1 MNYETFQEYVRVKCL
16 YDAIYQDQEGRDILV
31 IPLLNAYAMVHRAP
45 RPWVGLEQSDMPDG
59 EDPMFDHKYFIAGM
73 VYADKVLK
81 EKNT

>member
-45 RPWVGLEQSDMPDG
+45 RPWVGLMPD
-59 EDPMFDHKYFIAGM
+59 ERHEAWLSCKAQTPTTFSRAIEAK
-73 VYADKVLK
+73 LK
-81 EKNT
+81 EKNHG

>member
-45 RPWVGLEQSDMPDG
+45 RPWVRLTDKEIEECWDG
-59 EDPMFDHKYFIAGM
+59 DLTPYQMQCIREIESR
-73 VYADKVLK
+73 LR
-81 EKNT
+81 EKNA

>member
-45 RPWVGLEQSDMPDG
+45 RPWVGLTVDEKDMIVDASNR
-59 EDPMFDHKYFIAGM
+59 DVFDAMTLAEAK
-73 VYADKVLK
+73 LK